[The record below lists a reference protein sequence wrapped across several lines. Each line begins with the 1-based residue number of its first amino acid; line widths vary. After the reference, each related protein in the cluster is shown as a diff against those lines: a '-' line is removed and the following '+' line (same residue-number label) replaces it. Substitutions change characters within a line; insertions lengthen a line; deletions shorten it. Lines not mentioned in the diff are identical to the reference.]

1 MSATSIRCL
10 ATLAL
15 IVGALMC
22 TAPAQSAD
30 NKLDQAKRLNT
41 VAAQKMEADVRA
53 ALLSAQNATDSDKAV
68 AILKAIQ
75 GKLEND
81 TALPQ
86 ERRDSLLRTV
96 RTRIQTV
103 EAGPDKKAL
112 NEKEVMATIRRLER
126 GKDAE
131 QQKEEQEK
139 VQRSVNE
146 VLQLQKDGK
155 YGDARRLAA
164 DLAKQHPKNAAVAA
178 VAQTTS
184 AFDQLVSNRTIRN
197 DKDRGINQVIR
208 DVERS
213 AIPPSGDVEF
223 PKNWREKTKMRKPF
237 DYVRLSVREKAI
249 LKALNSP
256 ISVNF
261 KGDRFQDVL
270 EYLATVTGQPI
281 FLDKNALRDAQIDY
295 ETPINLNVKN
305 VTMRTILKK
314 VLGEFGLTYVVKDE
328 AIQVVSVER
337 ARELMTVRAYYMGDL
352 LGVGGGPGDPL
363 TNIFGPNIG
372 QFQMIQTIASIIDM
386 IQTIDPQSWQ
396 VNGGPGSVFFNYPTM
411 SLVIK
416 NSAEVHGM
424 IGNSFMR

>member
-1 MSATSIRCL
+1 MSATSMRCL

-15 IVGALMC
+15 IVALSA
-22 TAPAQSAD
+22 TAPAAD
-30 NKLDQAKRLNT
+30 KKLDQAKRLND

-53 ALLSAQNATDSDKAV
+53 ALLSAQNAADADKAV
-68 AILKAIQ
+68 AILKSIQ

-96 RTRIQTV
+96 RTRIKTS

-126 GKDAE
+126 GKEAE
-131 QQKEEQEK
+131 QNKDEQEK
-139 VQRSVNE
+139 LQRSVNE

-155 YGDARRLAA
+155 YGEARRLAA

-178 VAQTTS
+178 VATTTS
-184 AFDQLVSNRTIRN
+184 AFDQLVTNRSIRN
-197 DKDRGINQVIR
+197 DKDRGFDQVIR

-213 AIPPSGDVEF
+213 SIPPSGDVEF

-249 LKALNSP
+249 IKALNSP

-281 FLDKNALRDAQIDY
+281 FLDKNSIRDAQIDY

-314 VLGEFGLTYVVKDE
+314 ILGEFGLTYVVKDE
-328 AIQVVSVER
+328 AIQVTSVEK

-363 TNIFGPNIG
+363 TNIFGPGIG
-372 QFQMIQTIASIIDM
+372 QFQMVQTIASIIDM